1 MSDQKKEKEK
11 EISEKLNSDILGIN
25 RAYENGSLNMR
36 VRDQALA
43 DANERYRDALKE
55 LNNTHWFYK

>member
-1 MSDQKKEKEK
+1 MNDEKKEKEK

-25 RAYENGSLNMR
+25 RAFENGSLNMR
-36 VRDQALA
+36 VRDQALK